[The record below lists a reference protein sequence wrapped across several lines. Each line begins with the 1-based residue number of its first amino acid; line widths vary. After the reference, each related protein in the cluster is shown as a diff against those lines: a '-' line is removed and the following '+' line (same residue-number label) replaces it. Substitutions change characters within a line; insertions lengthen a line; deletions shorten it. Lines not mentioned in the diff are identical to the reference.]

1 MNFVTVAT
9 FTNAFNANVV
19 KGRLDSEGIPAFIKD
34 EHTVTMNP
42 FYNGALGGIKLQV
55 SQENEGEARRLLAEL
70 GYVSWQPHIV
80 PEEKQPHVLVQFFKF
95 ILWSIVVLSFLYM
108 RDNM

>member
-9 FTNAFNANVV
+9 FSNAFNAHVL
-19 KGRLDSEGIPAFIKD
+19 KGRLDSEGIPCFIKD
-34 EHTVTMNP
+34 EHTVAMNP

-55 SQENEGEARRLLAEL
+55 RQEDEIEARRLLAEM
-70 GYVSWQPHIV
+70 GYIPLYIP
-80 PEEKQPHVLVQFFKF
+80 PEPQEKQPHVLVRFLKF
-95 ILWSIVVLSFLYM
+95 LLWSAAVLGFLYM